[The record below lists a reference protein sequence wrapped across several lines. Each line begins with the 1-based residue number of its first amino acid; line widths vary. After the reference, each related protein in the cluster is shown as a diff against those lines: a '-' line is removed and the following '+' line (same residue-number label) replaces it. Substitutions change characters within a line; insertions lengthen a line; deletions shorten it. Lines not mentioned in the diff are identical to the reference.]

1 MIKLVNDDCLN
12 YLANVK
18 DHSIDMILCDLPY
31 GTTDAKWD
39 NKLDLS
45 LLFKHYDR
53 IIKDNGVVALFN
65 QEPFGDELRHATTKA
80 LKFRYNWVWAKSS
93 AVGFLHSHHMPLRS
107 FENISIFYKKMSLYN
122 PQFTYGKPY
131 KKINKNKN
139 TELYHFK
146 DKDFFSSNEDG
157 RRYPRDILYFNNVI
171 KPRYHSTQKP
181 VDLLSYLIRTYTN
194 EGDTILDNCMGS
206 GSTGVAAV
214 KNNRSFIGI
223 ELESKYYQIAK
234 ERINKEEEN
243 E

>member
-12 YLANVK
+12 DLSNIK
-18 DHSIDMILCDLPY
+18 DHSIDMVLCDLPY
-31 GTTDAKWD
+31 GTTSAKWD
-39 NKLDLS
+39 NKIDLS

-80 LKFRYNWVWAKSS
+80 LKFRYNWIWAKSS

-107 FENISIFYKKMSLYN
+107 FENISIFYKKLPVYN

-131 KKINKNKN
+131 KRSATNKS
-139 TELYHFK
+139 TELYTSK
-146 DKDFFSSNEDG
+146 LKKYVSSSEDG

-181 VDLLSYLIRTYTN
+181 VDLLSYLIKTYTN

-214 KNNRSFIGI
+214 KEKRDFIGI
-223 ELESKYYQIAK
+223 ELENKYYQIAK
-234 ERINKEEEN
+234 QRIKEEM
-243 E
+243 

>member
-12 YLANVK
+12 YLPNIK
-18 DHSIDMILCDLPY
+18 DRSIDMILCDLPY

-39 NKLDLS
+39 NKIDTS

-65 QEPFGDELRHATTKA
+65 QEPFGDVLRHAATKD
-80 LKFRYNWVWAKSS
+80 LKFRYNWVWAKKM
-93 AVGFLHSHHMPLRS
+93 AVGFFNSHHMPLRS
-107 FENISIFYKKMSLYN
+107 FENISIFYKKLPVYN

-131 KKINKNKN
+131 KRSATDKSSELYTFKNKK
-139 TELYHFK
+139 YV
-146 DKDFFSSNEDG
+146 SSSEDG

-171 KPRYHSTQKP
+171 VPRYHSTQKP
-181 VDLLSYLIRTYTN
+181 VDLLSYLIRSYTN

-214 KNNRSFIGI
+214 KEKRDFIGI
-223 ELESKYYQIAK
+223 EVENKYYQIAK
-234 ERINKEEEN
+234 KRINEEV
-243 E
+243 

>member
-1 MIKLVNDDCLN
+1 MKLVIKLVNDDCLN

-65 QEPFGDELRHATTKA
+65 KEPFGDELRHATTKD

-93 AVGFLHSHHMPLRS
+93 AVGFLHSHHMPLHS
-107 FENISIFYKKMSLYN
+107 FENISIFYKKLPLYN

-146 DKDFFSSNEDG
+146 NKDFFHQVRMGDG
-157 RRYPRDILYFNNVI
+157 IHGIFYILI
-171 KPRYHSTQKP
+171 
-181 VDLLSYLIRTYTN
+181 
-194 EGDTILDNCMGS
+194 M
-206 GSTGVAAV
+206 
-214 KNNRSFIGI
+214 
-223 ELESKYYQIAK
+223 
-234 ERINKEEEN
+234 
-243 E
+243 

>member
-1 MIKLVNDDCLN
+1 MIKLINDDCLN
-12 YLANVK
+12 YLTNIK

-39 NKLDLS
+39 NKIDLS

-53 IIKDNGVVALFN
+53 IIKENGVVALFN
-65 QEPFGDELRHATTKA
+65 KEPFGDELRHATTKN
-80 LKFRYNWVWAKSS
+80 LKFRYNWVWAKPM
-93 AVGFLHSHHMPLRS
+93 AVGFLTSHKMPLRG
-107 FENISIFYKKMSLYN
+107 FENISIFYKKIPVYN
-122 PQFTYGKPY
+122 PQFTYAKPY
-131 KKINKNKN
+131 KRINANKSS
-139 TELYHFK
+139 ELYTTK
-146 DKDFFSSNEDG
+146 YTKATSVSLDG

-214 KNNRSFIGI
+214 KNNRNFIGI
-223 ELESKYYQIAK
+223 ELEGKYYQIAK
-234 ERINKEEEN
+234 QRINKEDKDE
-243 E
+243 

>member
-18 DHSIDMILCDLPY
+18 DHSVDMILCDLPY
-31 GTTDAKWD
+31 GTTVAKWD

-53 IIKDNGVVALFN
+53 IIKNNGVVALFN

-93 AVGFLHSHHMPLRS
+93 TVGFLNSHKMPLRS
-107 FENISIFYKKMSLYN
+107 FENISIFYKKLPLYN
-122 PQFTYGKPY
+122 PQFTYEKPY
-131 KKINKNKN
+131 KQSQGKNGELYASKNK
-139 TELYHFK
+139 K
-146 DKDFFSSNEDG
+146 IVSSSEDG
-157 RRYPRDILYFNNVI
+157 RRYPRDVLYFNNVI

-214 KNNRSFIGI
+214 KEARNFIGI
-223 ELESKYYQIAK
+223 ELENKYYQIAK

-243 E
+243 G